1 MNMYNKGNSAIV
13 LVIAL
18 IFILAG
24 IFVAVLTVSGT
35 LEKTGFEFLSAFNAY
50 FFGVILAI
58 ILVVIGIFLL
68 YFGLHGN

>member
-1 MNMYNKGNSAIV
+1 MDNKGNSAIV

-35 LEKTGFEFLSAFNAY
+35 FEKTGFEFLSAFNTY
-50 FFGVILAI
+50 FFGIILAI
-58 ILVVIGIFLL
+58 ILVVIGILLL